1 VNPPLATR
9 VALVSVVALGA
20 AAAAALAPWD
30 AGASAPVSPRSGSH
44 AGSIAAA
51 ATNPAP
57 SAAPVTAVPSSSW
70 VEPSALPAP
79 TPELAGA
86 PLVTAG
92 EVQIP
97 IIYHSQQDP
106 DWCDPAD
113 IEMWLQA
120 DGVSLPVGDEHA
132 IQQQFWTYETDNNDG
147 YTIAQWNASPY
158 AVASTLDHYG
168 GWSDI
173 GDQPQPTADAAGL
186 VISYSLDVLHQP
198 VIVMVGAGTH
208 YVLITGVELSPA
220 GTDAPPLEVTVDDP
234 LAYGVG
240 ASLPAGSDGT
250 EVFSWDDF
258 TDSYTANTNHGGVGA
273 GQWVIIAA
281 GIPLVG

>member
-1 VNPPLATR
+1 MNPPLATR

-51 ATNPAP
+51 ATDPPRPRRRSRRCRPPHA
-57 SAAPVTAVPSSSW
+57 

-79 TPELAGA
+79 SPELAGA

-208 YVLITGVELSPA
+208 YVLVTGAEL
-220 GTDAPPLEVTVDDP
+220 GPPGP
-234 LAYGVG
+234 RPRR
-240 ASLPAGSDGT
+240 SR
-250 EVFSWDDF
+250 
-258 TDSYTANTNHGGVGA
+258 
-273 GQWVIIAA
+273 
-281 GIPLVG
+281 

>member
-208 YVLITGVELSPA
+208 YVLVTGAELGPA
-220 GTDAPPLEVTVDDP
+220 GAAAPPLAVTVDDP

-240 ASLPAGSDGT
+240 ASPPAGTDGT
-250 EVFSWDDF
+250 EVLGWGDF
-258 TDSYTANTNHGGVGA
+258 TDWYTANTNHGGVWA